1 MTNAL
6 KPRFPAP
13 GARGAPVAWP
23 NEHADGG
30 YVIFF
35 TGRCGSTH
43 LVDLLSQ
50 SGLCGA
56 PDEFFNESFIDGQAA
71 AWHGP
76 DVADYVV
83 QLVARRSAG
92 RRFGFKIDG
101 LRHRWL
107 CELADPLA
115 MFPPSAFDF
124 VYMNRRNVL
133 EQAYSY
139 AHAKRSGSWHRTHDA
154 RASPAVNLAPASITD
169 RELWQELA
177 MIYLHESHLEG
188 YFVEHALAVTRIDYE
203 MMCASEGFVVASV
216 MLAAKRT
223 VDEIGAALESLRP
236 RHMKIDYAWSK
247 TRRLLEFQAKY
258 REQLDFLAAQR
269 GRPLNPAL
277 RHFFATLTGIDI
289 ARV

>member
-1 MTNAL
+1 MPNPL
-6 KPRFPAP
+6 KPRFPTP
-13 GARGAPVAWP
+13 GTRGVPVRWP

-43 LVDLLSQ
+43 LVDLLAQ
-50 SGLCGA
+50 TGLCGM
-56 PDEFFNESFIDGQAA
+56 PDEFFNEAFVDEQAA

-76 DVADYVV
+76 DIAEYVV

-107 CELADPLA
+107 CELVDPLA
-115 MFPPSAFDF
+115 LFPPSAFGF

-139 AHAKRSGSWHRTHDA
+139 AHAKRSGLWHRTRDA
-154 RASPAVNLAPASITD
+154 PGAPPASLPPATITD

-177 MIYLHESHLEG
+177 MISCHESHLEG
-188 YFVEHALAVTRIDYE
+188 YFRERGLAVTRIDYE
-203 MMCASEGFVVASV
+203 MMCASEASVVASV
-216 MLAAKRT
+216 MLAGRRSIE
-223 VDEIGAALESLRP
+223 EIGSSLEALRP
-236 RHMKIDYAWSK
+236 RHMKLDYDVAK
-247 TRRLLEFQAKY
+247 TRRLLEFQAKH
-258 REQLDFLAAQR
+258 REPLAFLATQR
-269 GRPLNPAL
+269 GLPLGAAL
-277 RHFFATLTGIDI
+277 RQFFATLTGIDI